1 MQQQIPQRQM
11 QQQEQMNN
19 FFEYGVVASCSGS
32 NNEKNYVYEAQHNL
46 KKYGYI
52 AWSVPTNVEENDVFI
67 FYNSNMNMRYFKS
80 KMRLFRVIQMI
91 TENNPE
97 YLIIKN
103 SNKWTTR
110 ELENKSICKMV
121 PFFRNKNRNLIS
133 ENEYNRY
140 IKDCEWNI
148 CRQTT
153 KRYTNIQKI
162 DSLKN
167 GLNHIIHNKI
177 NRERE
182 RIEREDREYFED
194 QEQRRRKK
202 QHVKAVIRDNN
213 RLQQQ
218 LYSLRQELMN
228 KNLQIQR
235 MRGRGLHREPIYQF
249 N

>member
-1 MQQQIPQRQM
+1 MQQQIQHQM
-11 QQQEQMNN
+11 RQQEQMNN
-19 FFEYGVVASCSGS
+19 FFEYGIVASCSGS

-52 AWSVPTNVEENDVFI
+52 AWSVPTNVEANDVFI

-80 KMRLFRVIQMI
+80 KMRLFRVTEMI

-103 SNKWTTR
+103 SNKWTTE

-121 PFFRNKNRNLIS
+121 PFFRNRNRNLIS
-133 ENEYNRY
+133 EIEYNRY

-153 KRYTNIQKI
+153 KKYTNIQKN

-167 GLNHIIHNKI
+167 GLNHIIHDKI

-182 RIEREDREYFED
+182 RIEREDQEYFED
-194 QEQRRRKK
+194 QEQKRRKK
-202 QHVKAVIRDNN
+202 HHVRAVIRDNN

-228 KNLQIQR
+228 KNLELQR
-235 MRGRGLHREPIYQF
+235 MRTRGLHREPIYQF

>member
-19 FFEYGVVASCSGS
+19 FFENGVVASCSGS
-32 NNEKNYVYEAQHNL
+32 KNEKNYVYEAQHNL
-46 KKYGYI
+46 EKYGYI
-52 AWSVPTNVEENDVFI
+52 VWSVPTNVEANDVFI

-80 KMRLFRVIQMI
+80 KMRLFRVTEMI

-103 SNKWTTR
+103 SNKWTNE

-153 KRYTNIQKI
+153 KKYTNIQKNN
-162 DSLKN
+162 SLKN
-167 GLNHIIHNKI
+167 GLNHIIHDKI

-194 QEQRRRKK
+194 QEQKRRKEH
-202 QHVKAVIRDNN
+202 HVRAVIRDNN
-213 RLQQQ
+213 ILLQRL
-218 LYSLRQELMN
+218 RAAEMEIMN
-228 KNLQIQR
+228 KNLELQR
-235 MRGRGLHREPIYQF
+235 LRRRCLQREPIFQF